1 MRTRFFT
8 LFFLPTFFPPSPIHV
23 TLRHP
28 EVLGNVFSS
37 VSLLIQISTAFS
49 FSNTVSIYTQNSS
62 SLLHM
67 YCTSFLSLLGLSSPI
82 QMQRRPHRLF
92 VSSILEVA
100 IHARFSFQQR
110 VGDRKLNSVCALR
123 TCTLDLGSF
132 FYRRAVN
139 APHSEPSRALSHQHR
154 QIQTRTSC
162 RDPRLGLSWAYGGGG
177 GGAAEAASLS
187 KSWRRRI
194 AP

>member
-1 MRTRFFT
+1 MTKWTTHDDVADVSLCGLDSFT
-8 LFFLPTFFPPSPIHV
+8 LFFLPTFFPPHPLY
-23 TLRHP
+23 TLRFDTRRFW
-28 EVLGNVFSS
+28 VM
-37 VSLLIQISTAFS
+37 
-49 FSNTVSIYTQNSS
+49 S
-62 SLLHM
+62 SLLSRCSYNKHGILLFKHCLNL
-67 YCTSFLSLLGLSSPI
+67 YTEFFLSSSHVLHIFLSLLGLSSPI

-139 APHSEPSRALSHQHR
+139 APHLRTLPSAQPSTPPNPDSDIVR
-154 QIQTRTSC
+154 
-162 RDPRLGLSWAYGGGG
+162 
-177 GGAAEAASLS
+177 
-187 KSWRRRI
+187 
-194 AP
+194 